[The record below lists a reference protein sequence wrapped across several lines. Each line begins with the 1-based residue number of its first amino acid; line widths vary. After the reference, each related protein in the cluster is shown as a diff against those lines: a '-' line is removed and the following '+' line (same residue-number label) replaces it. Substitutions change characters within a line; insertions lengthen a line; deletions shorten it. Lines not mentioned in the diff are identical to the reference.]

1 MSYTILTIPFEYNDK
16 VDHINLDDYLHFHK
30 KSESKSSA
38 FLHYAEFDKAQI
50 NRALVCVFLKNISE
64 SVYKEEA
71 SSTDFLAKKTKV
83 FKQPNSTS
91 FIDRKYLAHVGDFVD
106 PLYTTHTN
114 VEEKI
119 SDSVESIANKLLLNS
134 RKFSI
139 LHPNKEFE
147 KVTFDIDSIKIYFN
161 RSKFNPEIRF
171 GFVSIVLKWDVN
183 DAYGMIE
190 TVSEV
195 MNHLR
200 YFIKENDTKAKS
212 DFVLNTDSLF
222 DEYLRKNAYSI
233 VDKENLIEG
242 DHPVLT
248 CSVNGKY
255 FTINGQDKFYQRE
268 KIFELKTEINAQNQ
282 LCAIHE
288 VQYFELEG
296 QNKLLRVESLPNL
309 EQNFRPLRG
318 DIKLN
323 STEFAQSKKSLN
335 EVFGLK
341 FHKIIDELILSM
353 FEQND
358 PKGIISFHLNK
369 QIDIKPHFLHLS
381 LKMDDQNVVYLD
393 SDDFQQRVYKMLRIP
408 DDVNF
413 GINKWNFIPENPDTY
428 TRIYTLN
435 EGAVVIEGK
444 QNNDKNQFPELIN
457 KYYPAL
463 LFALNQKY
471 LFHHFQGKI
480 GDLKVNGEDFE
491 PESLKSMKAMMIKGE
506 FYQVFT
512 LISNY
517 NEIDSFFQNLRAKF
531 NIKELKEE
539 YLDSIN
545 GLEKLASLE
554 AEKKE
559 KKEKLESEDR
569 EKLRSERI
577 DNAVILLTFA
587 QVIAIYFA
595 IVDDFKIVFLCLVTI
610 VLILSLD
617 ALFNEKSF
625 LQRILNF
632 LKKKTDI

>member
-1 MSYTILTIPFEYNDK
+1 
-16 VDHINLDDYLHFHK
+16 
-30 KSESKSSA
+30 
-38 FLHYAEFDKAQI
+38 
-50 NRALVCVFLKNISE
+50 
-64 SVYKEEA
+64 
-71 SSTDFLAKKTKV
+71 
-83 FKQPNSTS
+83 
-91 FIDRKYLAHVGDFVD
+91 
-106 PLYTTHTN
+106 
-114 VEEKI
+114 
-119 SDSVESIANKLLLNS
+119 
-134 RKFSI
+134 
-139 LHPNKEFE
+139 
-147 KVTFDIDSIKIYFN
+147 
-161 RSKFNPEIRF
+161 
-171 GFVSIVLKWDVN
+171 
-183 DAYGMIE
+183 
-190 TVSEV
+190 
-195 MNHLR
+195 
-200 YFIKENDTKAKS
+200 
-212 DFVLNTDSLF
+212 LF

-248 CSVNGKY
+248 CSFNGKY

-282 LCAIHE
+282 LYATQE

-296 QNKLLRVESLPNL
+296 QNKLLRVESFPNL
-309 EQNFRPLRG
+309 EQNFL
-318 DIKLN
+318 DSKLN
-323 STEFAQSKKSLN
+323 STEFVKSEKIIN

-358 PKGIISFHLNK
+358 PKRIINYHLNK
-369 QIDIKPHFLHLS
+369 QRDIKPHFLHLS

-393 SDDFQQRVYKMLRIP
+393 GDDFQQRIYKMLRIP

-413 GINKWNFIPENPDTY
+413 GINQWNFIPENPDTY

-457 KYYPAL
+457 KYYPAV

-480 GDLKVNGEDFE
+480 GDLMVNGEDFE

-517 NEIDSFFQNLRAKF
+517 TEIDMFFQNLRAKF

-559 KKEKLESEDR
+559 KNEKLESEDR

-617 ALFNEKSF
+617 ALFNEKSL

-632 LKKKTDI
+632 LKRNNKA